1 MSADAAALAAIADP
15 APVIFANP
23 GWRPGAPGALAAR
36 YRAEADAVAAVLEA
50 APGYAPTPCHRLP
63 KLAAAVGCRTLLLK
77 DEGPRFGLGS
87 FKSAGAAYAMIRQ
100 LERMLG
106 ERLDPAKAFR
116 GGYRDRVKGFVF
128 ATATSGNHGRGLAW
142 ATQLVGARCIIYA
155 PLECSEGRIAEMQ
168 RRGAEIVRTGVRYDP
183 AMRRCREECAKNGWT
198 VFADTSWEGYSE
210 IPTDIMLGYG
220 QIVREL
226 AAQIEDWSAIT
237 HFVIQG
243 GVGAFAAGL
252 IAGLG
257 AVDPEARITVMVVE
271 PRDIAALQESARR
284 GVPSAVR
291 IARMSLMTGISNA
304 EISLAAWPTI
314 RERARFF
321 IGLRD
326 EGVGPCIRFLA
337 AGGLDG
343 VPIELGETGT
353 AGLAAFISCMTP
365 AGRTAIGAEGPVG
378 GLVLGCE
385 GVTDRTIF
393 ERILCEGGPGG

>member
-1 MSADAAALAAIADP
+1 MQPDAKAALAAIADP

-23 GWRPGAPGALAAR
+23 GWRPGAAGALAAR
-36 YRAEADAVAAVLEA
+36 YQAEADRVAAVLQA

-63 KLAAAVGCRTLLLK
+63 QLAEALGCRSLLLK

-106 ERLDPAKAFR
+106 EPVDAERAFR
-116 GGYRDRVKGFVF
+116 GGYRDRVRDFVF
-128 ATATSGNHGRGLAW
+128 TTATSGNHGRGLAW
-142 ATQLVGARCIIYA
+142 ASQLVGARCVIFA
-155 PLECSEGRIAEMQ
+155 PSECSEGRIAAMQ
-168 RRGAEIVRTGVRYDP
+168 RRGAEIVRTGVNYDP
-183 AMRRCREECAKNGWT
+183 AMRRCREAAASNGWT

-226 AAQIEDWSAIT
+226 ARQVEDWSAIT
-237 HFVIQG
+237 HLVIQG
-243 GVGAFAAGL
+243 GVGAFAGGL

-257 AVDPEARITVMVVE
+257 AVDPAARITVMVVE
-271 PRDIAALQESARR
+271 PRGIAALQESARR
-284 GVPSAVR
+284 GRPSAVR
-291 IARMSLMTGISNA
+291 IEAMSLMTGISNA

-314 RERARFF
+314 SERVRFF

-326 EGVGPCIRFLA
+326 EGVAPCMRFLA
-337 AGGLDG
+337 SGGLDG

-353 AGLAAFISCMTP
+353 AGLAAWISCMTP
-365 AGRTAIGAEGPVG
+365 AGRAAIAAEGEVG
-378 GLVLGCE
+378 ALVLGCE
-385 GVTDRTIF
+385 GVTDRAIF
-393 ERILCEGGPGG
+393 ERLIAQG